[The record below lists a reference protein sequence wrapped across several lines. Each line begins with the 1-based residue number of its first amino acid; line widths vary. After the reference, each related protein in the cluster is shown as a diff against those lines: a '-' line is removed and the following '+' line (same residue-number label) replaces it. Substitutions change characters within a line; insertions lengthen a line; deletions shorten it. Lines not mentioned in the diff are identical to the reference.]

1 MTMEYAAGHESVSSN
16 GEPILYISCGVP
28 GSGKTTFL
36 NEHYAPNEVV
46 ISRDELRN
54 SLLKPE
60 ESESVKDY
68 FKKEN
73 KVFDL
78 FVDKIIYN
86 LMQGKNVYADATHL
100 NRSSRN
106 KLIWTID
113 CRKPNLLTHIEAI
126 YFDIPIDVCIE
137 RNEKRKGT
145 KAYTPVHFLRKMYE
159 NREKPDP
166 TQEEFKHCWIVN
178 KDGIVSRYF

>member
-1 MTMEYAAGHESVSSN
+1 MTMEYAAGHESISSN
-16 GEPILYISCGVP
+16 GEPILYISCGAP
-28 GSGKTTFL
+28 GAGKTTFL
-36 NEHYAPNEVV
+36 NEYYAPNEIV
-46 ISRDELRN
+46 ISRDEIRY
-54 SLLKPE
+54 SLLKPGDDLFQLE
-60 ESESVKDY
+60 D
-68 FKKEN
+68 
-73 KVFDL
+73 KVFSL

-159 NREKPDP
+159 KCEKPDP

-178 KDGIVSRYF
+178 KDGEVSKYF

>member
-1 MTMEYAAGHESVSSN
+1 MTMEYAAEHESASFN

-46 ISRDELRN
+46 ISRDEIRF
-54 SLLKPE
+54 SLLEPGE
-60 ESESVKDY
+60 DY
-68 FKKEN
+68 FHRED

-113 CRKPNLLTHIEAI
+113 CRKPGLLSHIESI
-126 YFDIPIDVCIE
+126 FFNIPIDVCLE
-137 RNEKRKGT
+137 RNEFRKGT
-145 KAYTPVHFLRKMYE
+145 KAYVPRGVIRRMYNQLE
-159 NREKPDP
+159 EPNPAK
-166 TQEEFKHCWIVN
+166 EEFKHGWIVD
-178 KDGIVSRYF
+178 KDGIVSKSF

>member
-1 MTMEYAAGHESVSSN
+1 MTMEYAAGHESASFN
-16 GEPILYISCGVP
+16 EEPILYISCGVP

-46 ISRDELRN
+46 ISRDEIRF
-54 SLLKPE
+54 SILKPDQ
-60 ESESVKDY
+60 DY
-68 FKKEN
+68 FQMED

-126 YFDIPIDVCIE
+126 YFDIPIDVCLE
-137 RNEKRKGT
+137 RNEKRKDT
-145 KAYTPVHFLRKMYE
+145 KAYTPRGIIRRMYSQL
-159 NREKPDP
+159 EKPNP